1 MSSAAG
7 SRFGGS
13 RALVVGGAS
22 GIGRAIAHRLA
33 AEGARVA
40 IADLNLEGATAT
52 AAEVGGGASHVD
64 VTEEESVRS
73 AVAWA
78 ERELGGLSVAVST
91 AGFLPAASVEE
102 TTREEWDRAFAVNA
116 TGAFLVTKH
125 TAPVLRRSGGGTI
138 LLFSSTSGLSGAP
151 GEAAYAAAKGAVIAF
166 TRVAAAELASDG
178 IRVNCVCPGWIDT
191 PFNDPVWKH
200 LGGREAAEAGEME
213 AIPMGRQGRP
223 EEVAATAA
231 FLLSD
236 DASYITGVAYEID
249 GGASAVG

>member
-1 MSSAAG
+1 MDG
-7 SRFGGS
+7 RFAQRS
-13 RALVVGGAS
+13 VLVIGGAS

-33 AEGARVA
+33 SEGARA
-40 IADLNLEGATAT
+40 TIADLNLDGARET
-52 AAEVGGGASHVD
+52 AADVRGVALHVD
-64 VTEEESVRS
+64 VTDEASVRGAIEAASRTASGLS
-73 AVAWA
+73 AV
-78 ERELGGLSVAVST
+78 VCT
-91 AGFLPAASVEE
+91 AGFLPAASIEE

-125 TAPVLRRSGGGTI
+125 AAPALRRGGGGAI

-166 TRVAAAELASDG
+166 TRVAAVELASDG
-178 IRVNCVCPGWIDT
+178 IRVNCVCPGWVDT
-191 PFNDPVWKH
+191 PFNDPVWEH
-200 LGGREAAEAGEME
+200 LGGREVAEAGEME

-236 DASYITGVAYEID
+236 DASYISGVAYEID
-249 GGASAVG
+249 GGASASG